1 MRRFYTCCFYLLLP
15 VIFLRLWY
23 KGRKLPAYRRRWL
36 QRLGWVKIPKEYQH
50 GLWIHAASVGEAVAA
65 SMLVKTL
72 REQGDKRPIVMTTM
86 TPTGSE
92 QIQRSLAGDEVY
104 HVFVPYDLPCA
115 VRRFLDSVQPKVLIL
130 IETEVWPNLL
140 AEAKHYDIPCVLVNA
155 RLSARSAAGYQR
167 LKGFSR
173 WMMRQFDVILA
184 QTRADAE
191 RFIQLGAHSERV
203 KICGNVKYD
212 LSWPENLARDA
223 ALLRRVFGETR
234 PVVTVASTHKGEEE
248 LILRAFEIVWQ
259 TLDVVLV
266 LVPRHPNRF
275 AEVKKLCIKTGKA
288 FACRS
293 DGDDNSKHPDQ
304 EQQVQL
310 YLGDSMGEMG
320 LYYQVADITVV
331 AGSFQPIGG
340 HNMLEPASLGKAVI
354 TGPHVFNFT
363 QVAQLLADANAAIKL
378 AEASDSQHLAGCI
391 MELLS
396 DPDKY
401 TAMGERGQAVVK
413 KHQGASLATLDEIRK
428 VMKSR

>member
-1 MRRFYTCCFYLLLP
+1 
-15 VIFLRLWY
+15 
-23 KGRKLPAYRRRWL
+23 
-36 QRLGWVKIPKEYQH
+36 
-50 GLWIHAASVGEAVAA
+50 
-65 SMLVKTL
+65 
-72 REQGDKRPIVMTTM
+72 GDKRPIVMTTM

-266 LVPRHPNRF
+266 LV
-275 AEVKKLCIKTGKA
+275 
-288 FACRS
+288 
-293 DGDDNSKHPDQ
+293 
-304 EQQVQL
+304 
-310 YLGDSMGEMG
+310 
-320 LYYQVADITVV
+320 
-331 AGSFQPIGG
+331 
-340 HNMLEPASLGKAVI
+340 
-354 TGPHVFNFT
+354 
-363 QVAQLLADANAAIKL
+363 
-378 AEASDSQHLAGCI
+378 
-391 MELLS
+391 
-396 DPDKY
+396 
-401 TAMGERGQAVVK
+401 
-413 KHQGASLATLDEIRK
+413 
-428 VMKSR
+428 